1 MSIEYTVTRCNVEA
15 ARERLRQGV
24 GVRPGS
30 GVFRAKKPGTWSY
43 PIAIGLTPS
52 QRGRWS
58 DAFGSLFRFWGS
70 GLRKKPRIKG
80 SVPSGVGD
88 RPGPDVPSAPLDLR
102 HPAVDEQFDARDE
115 TAVVGGE
122 EQGDLRDLV
131 GLAKPT

>member
-15 ARERLRQGV
+15 ARERLR
-24 GVRPGS
+24 PE
-30 GVFRAKKPGTWSY
+30 KETNNK
-43 PIAIGLTPS
+43 
-52 QRGRWS
+52 
-58 DAFGSLFRFWGS
+58 
-70 GLRKKPRIKG
+70 GLRSIWRRGPPRA
-80 SVPSGVGD
+80 D
-88 RPGPDVPSAPLDLR
+88 PGADVPSAPLDLR